1 MPQSVAEEIDY
12 GGLTIQFDDRV
23 LRPRQWTLAQASW
36 AAELSESAP
45 VGPVLELC
53 AGVGHIGLVATVASD
68 RHLVM
73 VDVNPVACEFARNN
87 ARSAQMG
94 SRAEVREG
102 RMEEVLDET
111 ERFSLIIADPPWVP
125 TAETGRF
132 PQDPLIAIDGGDDGL
147 GLALV
152 CCDVIGSHLQPGGDA
167 LLQLGS
173 ADQVARLTE
182 VIPRQ
187 LRVVESRSY
196 DGGVIVRLTR

>member
-23 LRPRQWTLAQASW
+23 LRPRQWTLAQACW
-36 AAELSESAP
+36 AAELLESAP
-45 VGPVLELC
+45 AGPVLELC
-53 AGVGHIGLVATVASD
+53 AGVGHIGLVATVAND

-73 VDVNPVACEFARNN
+73 VDVNPVACEFARTN
-87 ARSAQMG
+87 ARRAQMG
-94 SRAEVREG
+94 SRVEVREG
-102 RMEEVLDET
+102 RMEEALDET
-111 ERFSLIIADPPWVP
+111 EHFSLIIADPPWVP

>member
-23 LRPRQWTLAQASW
+23 LRPRQWTLAQACW
-36 AAELSESAP
+36 AAELLESAP
-45 VGPVLELC
+45 TGPVLELC
-53 AGVGHIGLVATVASD
+53 AGVGHIGLVATVAND

-73 VDVNPVACEFARNN
+73 VDVNPVACEFARTN

-102 RMEEVLDET
+102 RMEEALDET